1 MEILSNLAWPDSL
14 ISGEE
19 EDFLKDEEEDIN
31 EKSGPLFPDE
41 IEKPEIQIFEEKN
54 EQKNEIN
61 NSNRFNIFH
70 LFNPKLIEN
79 NQNKENDEININK
92 NHKKNILFLSRK
104 KERKE
109 MKDNILKKVK
119 SRFFKNVK
127 KRLKE
132 RLTKVH
138 KSENSFNF
146 LSQKFIS
153 DVTKKNNELIWEEK
167 FSEFLEL
174 KLIDNNK
181 HEILKSLEKEKIG
194 EITLRELYNEY
205 LNSQEFEDSI
215 PKNENEKNVTETYIK
230 DYINNAKNFINYF
243 TGEKKNSK
251 KGGKNKM
258 IIEDESIINFASEH
272 YYHV

>member
-41 IEKPEIQIFEEKN
+41 IEKPEIQIFEEKS

>member
-132 RLTKVH
+132 RLAKEH
-138 KSENSFNF
+138 KIENSFNF

-153 DVTKKNNELIWEEK
+153 DVTKKNNESIWEEK
-167 FSEFLEL
+167 FREFLEI
-174 KLIDNNK
+174 KLIDNIK
-181 HEILKSLEKEKIG
+181 DEILKSLKNDKIG

-215 PKNENEKNVTETYIK
+215 PNNENEKNVTETYIK

>member
-132 RLTKVH
+132 RLAKEH
-138 KSENSFNF
+138 KIENSFNF

-153 DVTKKNNELIWEEK
+153 DVTKKNNESIWEEK
-167 FSEFLEL
+167 FREFLEI
-174 KLIDNNK
+174 KLIDNIK
-181 HEILKSLEKEKIG
+181 DEILKSLKNDKIG

>member
-132 RLTKVH
+132 RLAKEH
-138 KSENSFNF
+138 KIENSFNF

-153 DVTKKNNELIWEEK
+153 DVTKKNNESIWEEK
-167 FSEFLEL
+167 FREFLEI
-174 KLIDNNK
+174 KLIDNIK
-181 HEILKSLEKEKIG
+181 DEILKSLKNDKIG

-215 PKNENEKNVTETYIK
+215 PNNENEKNVTETYIK

-258 IIEDESIINFASEH
+258 LLSCIKGIINW
-272 YYHV
+272 

>member
-1 MEILSNLAWPDSL
+1 MAWPDSL

-92 NHKKNILFLSRK
+92 EHKKNILFLSRK

-132 RLTKVH
+132 RLAKEH
-138 KSENSFNF
+138 KIENSFNF
-146 LSQKFIS
+146 WSQKFIS
-153 DVTKKNNELIWEEK
+153 DVTKKNNESIWEEK
-167 FSEFLEL
+167 FREFLEI
-174 KLIDNNK
+174 KLIDNIK
-181 HEILKSLEKEKIG
+181 DEILKSLKNDKIG

>member
-92 NHKKNILFLSRK
+92 EHKKNILFLSRK

-132 RLTKVH
+132 RLAKEH
-138 KSENSFNF
+138 KIENSFNF

-153 DVTKKNNELIWEEK
+153 DVTKKNNESIWEEK
-167 FSEFLEL
+167 FREFLEI
-174 KLIDNNK
+174 KLIDNIK
-181 HEILKSLEKEKIG
+181 DEILKSLKNDKIG

>member
-41 IEKPEIQIFEEKN
+41 IEKPEIQIFEEKS

-153 DVTKKNNELIWEEK
+153 DVTKKNNESIWEEK
-167 FSEFLEL
+167 FREFLEI
-174 KLIDNNK
+174 KLIDNIK
-181 HEILKSLEKEKIG
+181 DEILKSLKNDKIG

>member
-132 RLTKVH
+132 RLAKEH
-138 KSENSFNF
+138 KIENSFNF

>member
-153 DVTKKNNELIWEEK
+153 DVTKKNNESIWEEK
-167 FSEFLEL
+167 FREFLEI
-174 KLIDNNK
+174 KLIDNIK
-181 HEILKSLEKEKIG
+181 DEILKSLKNDKIG

>member
-132 RLTKVH
+132 RLAKEH
-138 KSENSFNF
+138 KIENSFNF

-153 DVTKKNNELIWEEK
+153 DVTKKNNESIWEEK
-167 FSEFLEL
+167 FREFLEI
-174 KLIDNNK
+174 KLIDNIK
-181 HEILKSLEKEKIG
+181 DEILKSLKNDKIG

-230 DYINNAKNFINYF
+230 DYINNEKNFINYF

>member
-153 DVTKKNNELIWEEK
+153 DVTKKNNESIWEEK
-167 FSEFLEL
+167 FREFLEI
-174 KLIDNNK
+174 KLIDNIK
-181 HEILKSLEKEKIG
+181 DEILKSLKNDKIG

-215 PKNENEKNVTETYIK
+215 PNNENEKNVTETYIK

>member
-31 EKSGPLFPDE
+31 EISGPLFPEE
-41 IEKPEIQIFEEKN
+41 IEKPEIQIFEEKS

-132 RLTKVH
+132 RLAKEH
-138 KSENSFNF
+138 KIENSFNF

-153 DVTKKNNELIWEEK
+153 DVTKKNNESIWEEK
-167 FSEFLEL
+167 FREFLEI
-174 KLIDNNK
+174 KLIDNIK
-181 HEILKSLEKEKIG
+181 DEILKSLKNDKIG

-215 PKNENEKNVTETYIK
+215 PNNENEKNVTETYIK

-243 TGEKKNSK
+243 TREKKNSK

>member
-132 RLTKVH
+132 RLAKEH
-138 KSENSFNF
+138 KIENSFNF

-215 PKNENEKNVTETYIK
+215 PNNENEKNVTETYIK